1 MTEPIVIDLPLP
13 PKVLHPNARP
23 HWRAKAAAT
32 KRARWDARLVAS
44 TVRPDEPMVRATYE
58 LEFKLPVHRDY
69 DGLLSWCKAYF
80 DGLVDGGV
88 LKDDNHFRPLGI
100 TQTSG
105 KKATGGQYGV
115 RILVYADDQDK

>member
-32 KRARWDARLVAS
+32 KRARWAAKLVAAS
-44 TVRPDEPMVRATYE
+44 VRPAVPLVRAGYE
-58 LEFKLPVHRDY
+58 LDFRLPRKRD
-69 DGLLSWCKAYF
+69 DDNLISWCKAYF

-88 LKDDNHFRPLGI
+88 LADDNHFRLRRVE
-100 TQTSG
+100 QTSG
-105 KKATGGQYGV
+105 RKATGGQYGV
-115 RILVYADDQDK
+115 RILVYADEEK